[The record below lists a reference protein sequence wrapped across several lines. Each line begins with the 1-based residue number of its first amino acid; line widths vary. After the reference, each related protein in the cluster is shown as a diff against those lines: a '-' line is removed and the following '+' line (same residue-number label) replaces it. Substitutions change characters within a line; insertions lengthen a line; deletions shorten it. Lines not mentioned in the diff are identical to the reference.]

1 MKTITITKNINAPVE
16 KVFNTV
22 AHIEEFSKTVSNV
35 VKVEFL
41 SEHKTGVGTRFRE
54 TRLMKGKEAVT
65 VLEVT
70 EYVKNENVRLV
81 AQNMGTV
88 WDTTFA
94 VKADGS
100 GTILTMAMDAK
111 SNNFLAKLMNFMIR
125 GMIAK
130 EVEKDMD
137 AVKVYCEK

>member
-1 MKTITITKNINAPVE
+1 MKTITVTKNINAPVE

-22 AHIEEFSKTVSNV
+22 AHIEEFSKTVPHI

-41 SEHKTGVGTRFRE
+41 TEQKTGAGTRFRE
-54 TRLMKGKEAVT
+54 TRLMKGKEAAT
-65 VLEVT
+65 ELEVT
-70 EYVKNENVRLV
+70 EYVKNEKVRLV
-81 AQNMGTV
+81 AENMGTV
-88 WDTTFA
+88 WDTTFS
-94 VKADGS
+94 VKAANG
-100 GTILTMAMDAK
+100 GTILTIAMDAK
-111 SNNFLAKLMNFMIR
+111 SNNFFAGLMNSMIR

>member
-1 MKTITITKNINAPVE
+1 MKTIIVTKNINAPVE

-41 SEHKTGVGTRFRE
+41 TEQKTGAGTRFRE
-54 TRLMKGKEAVT
+54 TRLMRGKEAST
-65 VLEVT
+65 ELQVT
-70 EYVKNENVRLV
+70 EYVKNEKVRLV
-81 AQNMGTV
+81 AKNMGTV
-88 WDTTFA
+88 WDTTFS
-94 VKADGS
+94 VKQENG
-100 GTILTMAMDAK
+100 GTTLTMSMDAK
-111 SNNFLAKLMNFMIR
+111 STNFFAGLMNSMIR

>member
-1 MKTITITKNINAPVE
+1 MKTITVTKNINSPVE

-35 VKVEFL
+35 TKIEFL
-41 SEHKTGVGTRFRE
+41 SEQKTGAGTRFRE
-54 TRLMKGKEAVT
+54 TRLMKGKEAST
-65 VLEVT
+65 ELEVT
-70 EYVKNENVRLV
+70 EYIKNEKVRLV
-81 AQNMGTV
+81 AENIGTV
-88 WDTTFA
+88 WDTTFT
-94 VKADGS
+94 VKAEGG
-100 GTILTMAMDAK
+100 GTLLTMAMDAK
-111 SNNFLAKLMNFMIR
+111 SNNFFAGIMNTMIR

>member
-1 MKTITITKNINAPVE
+1 MKTITVSKNINAPVE

-35 VKVEFL
+35 TKIEFL
-41 SEHKTGVGTRFRE
+41 SEQKTGAGTRFRE
-54 TRLMKGKEAVT
+54 TRLMKGKEAST
-65 VLEVT
+65 ELEVT
-70 EYVKNENVRLV
+70 EYIKNEKVRLV
-81 AQNMGTV
+81 AENMGTV
-88 WDTTFA
+88 WDTTFS
-94 VKADGS
+94 VKQVNG

-111 SNNFLAKLMNFMIR
+111 SNNFFAGLMNVMIR